1 MLDIKWIRNNTEEFD
16 KLLAKRG
23 VASVSADILQYD
35 EERRQVMTLIQQLQH
50 SRKEKAKFLSFM
62 KSKNSAEFEEIK
74 RDANHI
80 NDKLEELTAKLNND
94 VRLEK
99 ILEVLPNLPA
109 EEVPYGT
116 DESMNELVRSW
127 GTVTQVASPKQ
138 HFDIGEKLQMMDF
151 EQTAK
156 ISGSRFVTLKSDL
169 ARLERALAAF
179 MLDIHSKQFGF
190 TEYSVPFLVRDE
202 AMYNVGILPKF
213 SEESFETTNKYR
225 LIPTAEVSL
234 VNMVADTILSE
245 EELPLRLTAF
255 SPCFRSEAGSAGRD
269 TRGMI
274 RLHQFSKVELVS
286 ITTPEK
292 SKEEHEFIV
301 NAAEEVL
308 KKLGLPYRIMLLCT
322 GDMGFQSMK
331 TYDLEVWMQGQQKYR
346 EISSCSNCGDFQARR
361 LKARYKSMGAKETT
375 LVHTL
380 NGSALAVGRTM
391 AAILENYSNQDGSV
405 EIPKALQSYMGGVT
419 KIEVPNKVFV

>member
-16 KLLAKRG
+16 RLLATRG

-62 KSKNSAEFEEIK
+62 KSKNSTEFEEIK

-80 NDKLEELTAKLNND
+80 NDKLEELTAKMNND
-94 VRLEK
+94 SRLEK
-99 ILEVLPNLPA
+99 MLEVLPNLPA
-109 EEVPYGT
+109 ADVPYGT
-116 DESMNELVRSW
+116 DESMNKLVRSW
-127 GTVTQVASPKQ
+127 GDTKADASAKQ
-138 HFDIGEKLQMMDF
+138 HFEIGEKLKMMDF

-156 ISGSRFVTLKSDL
+156 VSGSRFVTLKADL

-179 MLDIHSKQFGF
+179 MLDIHSKNGF
-190 TEYSVPFLVRDE
+190 TEYSVPFLVRDD
-202 AMYNVGILPKF
+202 AMYNVGLLPKF
-213 SEESFETTNKYR
+213 SDDSFETTNKYR
-225 LIPTAEVSL
+225 LIPTSEVPL
-234 VNMVADTILSE
+234 VNMAFDTIFSE
-245 EELPLRLTAF
+245 EELPLRMAAF

-286 ITTPEK
+286 VTTPEK
-292 SKEEHEFIV
+292 SQEEHEFIV

-331 TYDLEVWMQGQQKYR
+331 TYDLEVWMPGQQKYR
-346 EISSCSNCGDFQARR
+346 EISSCSNCGEFQARR
-361 LKARYKSMGAKETT
+361 LKARYKTSGAKETT

-391 AAILENYSNQDGSV
+391 AALLENYRNQDGSV
-405 EIPKALQSYMGGVT
+405 EIPVALRPYMGGMA
-419 KIEVPNKVFV
+419 KIEIPVGVLV